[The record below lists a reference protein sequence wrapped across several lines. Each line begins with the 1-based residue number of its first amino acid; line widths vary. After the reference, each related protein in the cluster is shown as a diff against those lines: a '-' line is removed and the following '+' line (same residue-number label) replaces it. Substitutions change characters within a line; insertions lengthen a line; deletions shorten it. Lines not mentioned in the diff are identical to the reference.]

1 MSTRQSPGRHA
12 TLSPADYL
20 GRRSLI
26 VGEVNSGK
34 TTLTGQILEAL
45 LRTVAAPQVAVID
58 LAPTISPEVAARSGV
73 PPGVGGRLNQV
84 AVSGALYLTAP
95 IAAPR
100 LSARNQDQLHSAAR
114 RNKQT
119 ITALFERFV
128 ASGREILF
136 INDLSLYLHSGS
148 AAQLCAWFDRATT
161 VVANG
166 YLGRALGGG
175 VLSDHEQQQMQK
187 LMTCV
192 DQTIHLPER
201 R

>member
-1 MSTRQSPGRHA
+1 MSARQRAGRRA

-26 VGEVNSGK
+26 VGEINSGK
-34 TTLTGQILEAL
+34 TTLSGQILEAL
-45 LRTVAAPQVAVID
+45 LHAVAASQVAVID

-73 PPGVGGRLNQV
+73 PPGVGGRLTQAAANGV
-84 AVSGALYLTAP
+84 LYLTAP

-100 LSARNQDQLHSAAR
+100 LSGRSQEEIHAAAEHNR
-114 RNKQT
+114 QT
-119 ITALFERFV
+119 ITGLFERFV

-136 INDLSLYLHSGS
+136 VNDLSLFLHSGS
-148 AAQLCAWFDRATT
+148 STQLCDWFERAST

-166 YLGRALGGG
+166 YLGSALGGG
-175 VLSDHEQQQMQK
+175 ALSDREQQQMRE
-187 LMTCV
+187 LISRV

-201 R
+201 I

>member
-1 MSTRQSPGRHA
+1 MSAHQDAGRRA
-12 TLSPADYL
+12 TLSPAAYL

-34 TTLTGQILEAL
+34 TTLSGQILEAL
-45 LRTVAAPQVAVID
+45 LRAVAAPQVAVID

-73 PPGVGGRLNQV
+73 PPGVGGRLSQT

-100 LSARNQDQLHSAAR
+100 LSARNPDQLHSAAQ

-119 ITALFERFV
+119 IAGLFERFV
-128 ASGREILF
+128 ASGREILVV
-136 INDLSLYLHSGS
+136 NDLSLYLHSGS

-166 YLGRALGGG
+166 YLGSALGGG
-175 VLSDHEQQQMQK
+175 ALSDREQQQMRE
-187 LMTCV
+187 LISRV
-192 DQTIHLPER
+192 DQTIYLPER
-201 R
+201 I